1 MIGSPLWF
9 AALGLDRP
17 SPGQGSHVSHAQG
30 HRAAVI
36 ADLVQGLEAYFAE
49 HRECG
54 GLAGDIV
61 EETVDGVRWGV
72 AGMRC
77 PECGVRWER
86 RRAVDA
92 ES

>member
-9 AALGLDRP
+9 ASPRAGRL
-17 SPGQGSHVSHAQG
+17 SPGQGLPVSHASG

-49 HRECG
+49 HRECD

-77 PECGVRWER
+77 PDCGVRWER
-86 RRAVDA
+86 RLAVDA
-92 ES
+92 AC